1 MRLYTYHFD
10 RGLQDME
17 AIYARQSVD
26 RKDSISIESQIEF
39 CKREAT
45 SDTYTIYLDRGYSGK
60 DTNRPDFEK
69 LLDDVKKQK
78 ITKVI
83 VYKLDRMSRSL
94 LDFAKIIELFNEN
107 NIEFLSCT
115 EKFDTSTPIGKAM
128 LSIIMVFAQLE
139 RETIQKRVI
148 DNYYERGRQGMY
160 MGGRAPYGFR
170 KIETYYNGKKTYTFE
185 VVPEQSEVLQE
196 IYHMYT
202 EPGTSLGTISRYLNK
217 MGIPAALGGN
227 WDTCKLSRIMHNPV
241 YVEADAD
248 VYLYYK
254 SKGCILSNEID
265 DFIGING
272 CYLYGKRK
280 ASDRKYTNIEN
291 HTLSLA
297 LHEGFI
303 DSKTF
308 LLCQHKLSTNKRI
321 ANAGKSK
328 YSWLSGKLRCG
339 YCGSSVTMSTQYN
352 GVYYLSCTGK
362 KLRQVC
368 DGIGRTLKVPEIE
381 TVVEAQI
388 FELCNS
394 NKILKQRKQETG
406 NSDKN
411 VELQLKIIDEKI
423 DNLLEQIAL
432 GNTTVTKYINQKI
445 EELEHKKQTLMN
457 AHQIS
462 LVNDKLD
469 DVDIFQIISIVSRWK
484 ELGLD
489 EKKQVAA
496 QMIDY
501 VSITDDSVQITW
513 KKAFDL
519 Y

>member
-1 MRLYTYHFD
+1 
-10 RGLQDME
+10 ME

-39 CKREAT
+39 CKREVT
-45 SDTYTIYLDRGYSGK
+45 TGPYLIYVDRGYSGK

-69 LLDDVKKQK
+69 LLSDVKKGK

-94 LDFAKIIELFNEN
+94 LDFAKIIDLFNEYR
-107 NIEFLSCT
+107 IEFLSCT

-139 RETIQKRVI
+139 RETIQKRVV

-160 MGGRAPYGFR
+160 IGGRAPYGFR
-170 KIETYYNGKKTYTFE
+170 KIETSYQGKKTYMFQE
-185 VVPEQSEVLQE
+185 VPEQSAVLKE
-196 IYHMYT
+196 IYQMYMQ
-202 EPGTSLGTISRYLNK
+202 PGTSLGSISRYLNQK
-217 MGIPAALGGN
+217 QIPAAEGGH

-241 YVEADAD
+241 YVRADAD

-254 SKGCILSNEID
+254 SKGCILSNSID
-265 DFIGING
+265 DFKGVNG

-280 ASDRKYTNIEN
+280 ACDRKYTNIEN

-308 LLCQHKLSTNKRI
+308 LLCQHKLSSNKRV

-339 YCGSSVTMSTQYN
+339 HCGSSITTTTQYQ
-352 GVYYLSCTGK
+352 GVYYLGCTGK
-362 KLRQVC
+362 KLRQDC
-368 DGIGRTLKVPEIE
+368 EGPHRTLKVPEIE
-381 TVVEAQI
+381 AVVEAQI
-388 FELCNS
+388 FALCNS
-394 NKILKQRKQETG
+394 KKILKRRKEERVQV
-406 NSDKN
+406 DQQLD
-411 VELQLKIIDEKI
+411 LQLKTIDEKI
-423 DNLLEQIAL
+423 DNLLEQIAF

-445 EELEHKKQTLMN
+445 ESLEREKMSLLAMNQQTLIEDSM
-457 AHQIS
+457 
-462 LVNDKLD
+462 D
-469 DVDIFQIISIVSRWK
+469 DVDIFQIIQIVSQWTT
-484 ELGLD
+484 LD
-489 EKKQVAA
+489 VEQKKHIAD
-496 QMIDY
+496 QMIET
-501 VSITDDSVQITW
+501 VSILDDSIRIKW
-513 KKAFDL
+513 KKAFDIFR
-519 Y
+519 

>member
-1 MRLYTYHFD
+1 
-10 RGLQDME
+10 ME

-39 CKREAT
+39 CKRETTA
-45 SDTYTIYLDRGYSGK
+45 DDFIVYIDRGYSGK
-60 DTNRPDFEK
+60 NTNRPDFEK
-69 LLDDVKKQK
+69 LLDDVKKKK
-78 ITKVI
+78 ISKVI

-94 LDFAKIIELFNEN
+94 LDFAKIIDLFHEN

-160 MGGRAPYGFR
+160 MGGRAPYGYR
-170 KIETYYNGKKTYTFE
+170 KIETSYHGKKTYTFE
-185 VVPEQSEVLQE
+185 ELPEQSAVLKE
-196 IYHMYT
+196 IYRQYT
-202 EPGTSLGTISRYLNK
+202 EPGTSLGSISRYLNK
-217 MGIPAALGGN
+217 MEIPAAQGGN

-241 YVEADAD
+241 YVRADAD

-254 SKGCILSNEID
+254 SNGCLLSNEID
-265 DFIGING
+265 DFIGVNG

-291 HTLSLA
+291 HTLSLG

-303 DSKTF
+303 DSRTF
-308 LLCQHKLSTNKRI
+308 LLCQRKLSTNKRI

-339 YCGSSVTMSTQYN
+339 HCGSSITTSTQYN
-352 GVYYLSCTGK
+352 GVYYLGCTGK
-362 KLRQVC
+362 KLRQDC
-368 DGIGRTLKVPEIE
+368 EGIGRTLKVPEVE
-381 TVVEAQI
+381 TVVESQI
-388 FELCNS
+388 FALCNS
-394 NKILKQRKQETG
+394 SKILKRRKTEPATPQK
-406 NSDKN
+406 DIA
-411 VELQLKIIDEKI
+411 LQLKVIDEKI
-423 DNLLEQIAL
+423 DNLLEQIAS

-445 EELEHKKQTLMN
+445 DALEREKM
-457 AHQIS
+457 S
-462 LVNDKLD
+462 LLD
-469 DVDIFQIISIVSRWK
+469 LNQANQFDDSIDDTDIFQIISIVSRWQS
-484 ELGLD
+484 LD
-489 EKKQVAA
+489 LEEKKQVAA
-496 QMIDY
+496 QMIERVD
-501 VSITDDSVQITW
+501 ITDESLQITW

-519 Y
+519 L